1 MLRAL
6 LASLNEGGRITPRS
20 LAAKTYSLTLC
31 FGGIIVMMM
40 MVFLPDTR
48 LGAFH
53 TFYLIM
59 TVTLQGSSCPHLQM
73 RQWWY
78 RKIE

>member
-40 MVFLPDTR
+40 MVFFAR
-48 LGAFH
+48 YQARSF
-53 TFYLIM
+53 
-59 TVTLQGSSCPHLQM
+59 SHLLSNHDSNPAGQLM
-73 RQWWY
+73 SPFANEAMVVQ
-78 RKIE
+78 EN